1 MAALWESLALALR
14 RLPQVQA
21 NFLLSSSC
29 PNAENLPQNGGALG
43 SLVPS
48 LQFMLALVSQLE
60 VQSITDP
67 WHLRNR

>member
-21 NFLLSSSC
+21 NFLLSSC
-29 PNAENLPQNGGALG
+29 PNAENLPQNRGALG

-60 VQSITDP
+60 V
-67 WHLRNR
+67 H

>member
-14 RLPQVQA
+14 RLPQVQT

-29 PNAENLPQNGGALG
+29 PNAENLPQNGE
-43 SLVPS
+43 LVPS

-67 WHLRNR
+67 WHLRNG

>member
-29 PNAENLPQNGGALG
+29 PNAENLSQNGE
-43 SLVPS
+43 LVPS

-67 WHLRNR
+67 WHLRNG